1 MSNNTSYEDQLHAIQ
16 SIMSD
21 DLINFIKN
29 NADDAEAVRQ
39 RLQEDHILVDGEI
52 SDKHQK
58 ILDLRLAGADN
69 IAEAN
74 RMESVLENAV
84 KVSSGTDAERNSVMN
99 LEQGNYISVFLENA
113 FKQWGFSIADEEEN
127 KFSQN
132 EISQQLAEYDAV
144 LEDSSGI
151 LNKHHSVYTAKH
163 DGLSINDVISASNE
177 EAAVSSDNDIDIV
190 EQAAA
195 EVETVDPA
203 ALDQQRLD
211 EVMELNAAKLALMS
225 IAAKFDQGDAY
236 TKLNF
241 EELSNNYMANLHDSG
256 LDGEELGRLLQLP
269 EDINDMNVD
278 KLQMIR
284 DLVEPLNDAISEK
297 TAEIQSDSVAQ
308 QAQDFTDNYNDVFKH
323 DEVIRRMDE
332 TIAQSNNADNTA
344 ELSQLQLSTP
354 GLGA

>member
-132 EISQQLAEYDAV
+132 EIFMKIAE
-144 LEDSSGI
+144 S
-151 LNKHHSVYTAKH
+151 
-163 DGLSINDVISASNE
+163 
-177 EAAVSSDNDIDIV
+177 
-190 EQAAA
+190 
-195 EVETVDPA
+195 
-203 ALDQQRLD
+203 
-211 EVMELNAAKLALMS
+211 
-225 IAAKFDQGDAY
+225 
-236 TKLNF
+236 
-241 EELSNNYMANLHDSG
+241 
-256 LDGEELGRLLQLP
+256 
-269 EDINDMNVD
+269 
-278 KLQMIR
+278 
-284 DLVEPLNDAISEK
+284 
-297 TAEIQSDSVAQ
+297 
-308 QAQDFTDNYNDVFKH
+308 
-323 DEVIRRMDE
+323 
-332 TIAQSNNADNTA
+332 
-344 ELSQLQLSTP
+344 
-354 GLGA
+354 